1 MESSYLSW
9 ALECELDGAA
19 CHSYDDMRTSRV
31 PPYQH
36 KPPSSGADRTSSPS
50 AASHAPNPTPCDLI
64 QSMQCAIRHPEPAP
78 VRSGQPSHGIRGTA
92 RDETLAV
99 CQAGCSRWTSAARP
113 DIPTHPSC
121 RQLQGIR
128 EYPMVSATAAVPR
141 LPDVHAHGS
150 RRWRAVEVGASQ
162 WRGATSYS
170 SARMPTSRA
179 YPRRYFQRRRCAI
192 PSPVG
197 AAQAPLL
204 PLVSVTRCAASDQ
217 PQKASLAC

>member
-99 CQAGCSRWTSAARP
+99 CQAGCSRWTSAVRP

-128 EYPMVSATAAVPR
+128 DYRMERRLRSGERILATRSRPVSCEWDADTGPG
-141 LPDVHAHGS
+141 LGES
-150 RRWRAVEVGASQ
+150 RYAPGA
-162 WRGATSYS
+162 WYWT
-170 SARMPTSRA
+170 
-179 YPRRYFQRRRCAI
+179 C
-192 PSPVG
+192 
-197 AAQAPLL
+197 
-204 PLVSVTRCAASDQ
+204 
-217 PQKASLAC
+217 